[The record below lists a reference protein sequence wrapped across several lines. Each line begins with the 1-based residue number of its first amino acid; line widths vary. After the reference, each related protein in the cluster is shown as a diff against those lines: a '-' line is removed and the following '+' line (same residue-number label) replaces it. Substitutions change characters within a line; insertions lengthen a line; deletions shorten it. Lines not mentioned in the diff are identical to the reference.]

1 MIACFIMC
9 INYIEMSLDASGGPY
24 PSSYSLPPVI
34 ATSVT
39 VSTVELQTVASNVY
53 LQSSSPSLPTT
64 ITSTI
69 GLPTVTNSIG
79 AELTAR
85 ETKSLSPETVSKN
98 IQSSRSFLKP
108 GRKHRFNVIKPATQS
123 VSSYNGLK
131 EHQPMTVE
139 EVRLCVGI

>member
-1 MIACFIMC
+1 
-9 INYIEMSLDASGGPY
+9 MSLDASGGPY
-24 PSSYSLPPVI
+24 PSSHSLPPVI

-64 ITSTI
+64 ITSTV

-79 AELTAR
+79 VELTAR

-98 IQSSRSFLKP
+98 IQSSRSFLKLP
-108 GRKHRFNVIKPATQS
+108 ARKHRFNVMKPATQS

>member
-1 MIACFIMC
+1 MIACFIIC

-24 PSSYSLPPVI
+24 PSSHSLPPVI

-79 AELTAR
+79 VELTAR

-98 IQSSRSFLKP
+98 IQSSRSFSKFA
-108 GRKHRFNVIKPATQS
+108 RKHRFNVMKPATQS

>member
-1 MIACFIMC
+1 MIACFIIC

-24 PSSYSLPPVI
+24 PSSHSLPPVI

-79 AELTAR
+79 VELTAR

-98 IQSSRSFLKP
+98 SQSSRSFLKP
-108 GRKHRFNVIKPATQS
+108 GRKHRLNVMKPATQS